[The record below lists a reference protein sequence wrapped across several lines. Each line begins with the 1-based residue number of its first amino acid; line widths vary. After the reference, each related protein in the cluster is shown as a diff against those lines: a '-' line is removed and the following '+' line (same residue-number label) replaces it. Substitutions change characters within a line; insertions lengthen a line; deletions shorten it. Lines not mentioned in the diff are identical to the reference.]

1 MAPHVAGTI
10 PDIIGED
17 MGKDT
22 IEDMIGAVMLC
33 ACLWIFAV
41 CVLALT

>member
-1 MAPHVAGTI
+1 M
-10 PDIIGED
+10 DRD
-17 MGKDT
+17 M

-41 CVLALT
+41 CFLALT